1 MLKIDIQHSM
11 LTSEGKTTL
20 EICTEVEAHELIC
33 LFGPSGAGKTTLLRI
48 LAGLTKPDRGRIVF
62 GDTVW
67 FDSEKKINIPP
78 QQRNVGFMFQDYALF
93 PNMTVEGNIRFAQ
106 KEKDQEALE
115 KWLKLFGL
123 VALRNRRPG
132 QLSGGQKQ
140 RVALA
145 RALASKPAILM
156 LDEPLSALDSEMR
169 TALQDEIRQAHRLLN
184 AITLMVSHDI
194 NEVRNLASSVLFL
207 KNGKVLSRGK
217 PDDVFKQIFSPQGV
231 PMWKSTSAFTPFI
244 QV

>member
-20 EICTEVEAHELIC
+20 EVCTEIEAHELIC
-33 LFGPSGAGKTTLLRI
+33 LFGHSGAGKTTLLRI
-48 LAGLTKPDRGRIVF
+48 LAGLTKPDKGRVVF

-93 PNMTVEGNIRFAQ
+93 PNMSVERNIRFAQ
-106 KEKDQEALE
+106 KEKDKNAVEEL
-115 KWLKLFGL
+115 LNLFGL
-123 VALRNRRPG
+123 KTLRSQSPN

-145 RALASKPAILM
+145 RALAQKPAILM
-156 LDEPLSALDSEMR
+156 LDEPLSALDVEMR
-169 TALQDEIRQAHRLLN
+169 IALQGEIRKAHQMLN
-184 AITLMVSHDI
+184 TITLMVSHDV
-194 NEVRNLASSVLFL
+194 NEAMNLASSVIFI
-207 KNGKVLSRGK
+207 KNGKVISRGK
-217 PDDVFKQIFSPQGV
+217 SSDVFSQCISPENLQLINSRPFFS
-231 PMWKSTSAFTPFI
+231 PFI